1 MDIITYSDVTQYTN
15 TQAKKRKAALSNSK
29 TLAGNSVWMSV
40 GTSGG
45 TSAYS
50 ITGLSPND
58 FSSNSLAAAIN
69 PQKLL
74 FGSSYKTQNTK
85 KRLGPKEE
93 IFILWSLFLLL
104 LCMCIFYIPL
114 LRLNWGIS
122 SIKPITFW
130 DEPSAANAMRD
141 LAMPTSDITKD
152 ESLTPQLETSEPL
165 SVSPPDNSAFI
176 TSVNFKDYMVA
187 RGDTISGIAQ
197 KFGLKNMGTL
207 LSVNNINNAKSLKV
221 GQKLSIPSIDGII
234 YTVIK
239 GDSLGEIAAKFK
251 LPLTAILDANDM
263 ESQTISLGQRLFIPG
278 ASISTFELRK
288 ALGELFIYPI
298 AGRLTSPFGY
308 RRDPFTGRKSF
319 HTGIDIASPTGT
331 PIKLTLDGTVSYTGY
346 STIYGN
352 YVIVTHSGGYQ
363 SMYGHMHTIK
373 VKRGQILSQGS
384 IIGTVGN
391 TGRSTGPHV
400 HFSVYKNG
408 KLINPLTVLK

>member
-1 MDIITYSDVTQYTN
+1 MDIITYSDVVQYKTQP
-15 TQAKKRKAALSNSK
+15 KKRKTNLLNGR
-29 TLAGNSVWMSV
+29 TLAGTSV
-40 GTSGG
+40 GTA
-45 TSAYS
+45 AYS
-50 ITGLSPND
+50 ITSLQPNN

-74 FGSSYKTQNTK
+74 FGSSYKTKNAK
-85 KRLGPKEE
+85 KRLGQKEE
-93 IFILWSLFLLL
+93 SLILWSLFLLL

-122 SIKPITFW
+122 SIKHITFL

-141 LAMPTSDITKD
+141 LAMPASDITKD
-152 ESLTPQLETSEPL
+152 ESLAPQLETSEPL
-165 SVSPPDNSAFI
+165 SVSPSDNSALI
-176 TSVNFKDYMVA
+176 TSVDFKDYIVA

-197 KFGLKNMGTL
+197 KFRLKNMGTL
-207 LSVNNINNAKSLKV
+207 LSVNNINNAKSLTV
-221 GQKLSIPSIDGII
+221 GQKLSIPSADGII
-234 YTVIK
+234 YTVTK

-298 AGRLTSPFGY
+298 TGRLTSPFGY

-319 HTGIDIASPTGT
+319 HTGIDIAAPTGT

>member
-1 MDIITYSDVTQYTN
+1 MDIITYSDVVRYKN
-15 TQAKKRKAALSNSK
+15 TQPKKRKANFLNGK
-29 TLAGNSVWMSV
+29 TSAGTSV
-40 GTSGG
+40 GTA
-45 TSAYS
+45 AYS
-50 ITGLSPND
+50 ITSLQPND
-58 FSSNSLAAAIN
+58 FSSSSLAAAIN

-74 FGSSYKTQNTK
+74 FGSSYKTKNAK
-85 KRLGPKEE
+85 KRLGQKEE
-93 IFILWSLFLLL
+93 NLMLCSLFLLL

-122 SIKPITFW
+122 SIKAITFL
-130 DEPSAANAMRD
+130 DEPSATNAMRD
-141 LAMPTSDITKD
+141 LAMPASDITKD
-152 ESLTPQLETSEPL
+152 ETIIPQLEISEPL
-165 SVSPPDNSAFI
+165 SPSDNSVFI
-176 TSVNFKDYMVA
+176 TSVDFKDYIVA
-187 RGDTISGIAQ
+187 RGDTVSSITQ

-207 LSVNNINNAKSLKV
+207 LSVNNINNAKSLTV
-221 GQKLSIPSIDGII
+221 GQKLSIPSTDGII

-319 HTGIDIASPTGT
+319 HTGIDIAAPTGT